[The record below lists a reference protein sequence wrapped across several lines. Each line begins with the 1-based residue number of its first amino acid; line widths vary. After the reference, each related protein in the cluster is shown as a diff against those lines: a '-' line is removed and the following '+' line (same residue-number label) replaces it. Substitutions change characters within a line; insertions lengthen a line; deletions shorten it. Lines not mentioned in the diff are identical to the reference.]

1 MNIETIKAYGSEV
14 QEIYE
19 RLNEDPLVPGFI
31 KQEMRAMLNRV
42 FKMNIKTGVSTK
54 HVHQLQVT
62 AKELPAGKQWKPWNP
77 GETTTTGKKKGL
89 QSLDVQV
96 AAEKKAADD
105 LNETED
111 SIKAKI
117 DALGKE
123 LKMKAPYYHKNAKM
137 PSLRIILTKLQ
148 EKQKGKSDE
157 AGEESK

>member
-1 MNIETIKAYGSEV
+1 MNTETIKAYGAEIQEV
-14 QEIYE
+14 YE
-19 RLNEDPLVPGFI
+19 RLNEDPLMPGFI
-31 KQEMRAMLNRV
+31 KQEMRALLNRI
-42 FKMNIKTGVSTK
+42 FKMNIKTGVNTK
-54 HVHQLQVT
+54 HVHALQVT
-62 AKELPAGKQWKPWNP
+62 AKEAPAGKQWKSWVP
-77 GETTTTGKKKGL
+77 GEAPGKKKGL
-89 QSLDVQV
+89 QSLDAQV
-96 AAEKKAADD
+96 AAEKKASDD
-105 LNETED
+105 LNETEE